1 MSNGLNMNKYLLC
14 LCILTLGACSAAN
27 EDLHEWMQNTS
38 QQAKSIPIKRKQAE
52 LNIQPSYTP
61 PVQPQMNIFD
71 PARLKAG
78 LQGKNAPDLNRPRQI
93 LENYSLDQLHYVG
106 LIKATG
112 KAPSAFIAVDGHVY
126 TANLGNYLGQNFGR
140 ITAITPDEIVISEL
154 VEDSYSNWSSRRAS
168 IPLHTADSA
177 SAKTSSQN

>member
-1 MSNGLNMNKYLLC
+1 MNKYLLC

-38 QQAKSIPIKRKQAE
+38 QQAKSKPIKSKQTE
-52 LNIQPSYTP
+52 INIQPNYNP
-61 PVQPQMNIFD
+61 PALPQMNIFD

-78 LQGKNAPDLNRPRQI
+78 LQGTNAPDLNRPRQI
-93 LENYSLDQLHYVG
+93 LENYSLNELHYVG
-106 LIKATG
+106 LIKAAG

-126 TANLGNYLGQNFGR
+126 TVKLGNYLGQNYGH

-168 IPLHTADSA
+168 LPLQAADST
-177 SAKTSSQN
+177 SAKTSSRN